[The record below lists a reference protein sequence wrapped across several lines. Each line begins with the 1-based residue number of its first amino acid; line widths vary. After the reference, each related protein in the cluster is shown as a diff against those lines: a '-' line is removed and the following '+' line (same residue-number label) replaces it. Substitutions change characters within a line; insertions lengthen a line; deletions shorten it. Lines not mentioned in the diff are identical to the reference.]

1 MPTIIFKPTEAC
13 NSSCIY
19 CDVVTRKAPK
29 TMKLQL
35 LELIFRRINEYLKA
49 KPSERITLIWH
60 GGEPL
65 LLGVD
70 YFRTALK
77 FQKSYCAETRERI
90 EHAIQS
96 NLTLLNQDFVD
107 VFRELGIHQMGT
119 SFEPIANIRGP
130 GVKRDSEWYNRKFME
145 GINLLAR
152 NNMGWGFIYVVTRK
166 SLERPLELFHYLSN
180 FKMSGGFN
188 MNPVLIYGED
198 THDIAITP
206 VEFADFL
213 GAIFPQWWK
222 NRHRYP
228 DVNPF
233 KSILTNY
240 QEQGRSLSLGCVDSG
255 NCAHSHLYIG
265 PEGET
270 SQCGRAGD
278 WQISQYGNVQDQTL
292 EEIFNDPG
300 RNTFVERTAY
310 LKENDC
316 KGCRF
321 WELCHGGCPLD
332 AYHQHKEFLHKTMWC
347 EAKTHFLERYFE
359 PVTGMKF
366 NAMA

>member
-29 TMKLQL
+29 TMKMDL
-35 LELIFRRINEYLKA
+35 LELIFRRINEYLLA
-49 KPSERITLIWH
+49 EPNERITLIWH

-70 YFRTALK
+70 YFRKAIA
-77 FQKSYCAETRERI
+77 FQEQHCKSTFMRI

-96 NLTLLNQDFVD
+96 NLTLLTQEFVD
-107 VFRELGIHQMGT
+107 VFRQMGIQQIGT

-130 GVKRDSEWYNRKFME
+130 GVKRDSAWYNRKFME

-152 NNMGWGFIYVVTRK
+152 NNIGWGFIYVVTRK
-166 SLERPLELFHYLSN
+166 SLENPLKLFHYLTN

-198 THDIAITP
+198 TNEIAITP

-213 GAIFPQWWK
+213 GAIFPYWWQH
-222 NRHRYP
+222 RHRFP

-233 KSILTNY
+233 KSILNNY
-240 QEQGRSLSLGCVDSG
+240 QEQGLNLSLGCVDSG
-255 NCAHSHLYIG
+255 NCAYSHLYIG
-265 PEGET
+265 PQGET

-278 WQISQYGNVQDQTL
+278 WEINSYGNILDRPMA
-292 EEIFNDPG
+292 EIFKDPQ
-300 RNTFVERTAY
+300 REVFIERTAF
-310 LKENDC
+310 LKDNDC
-316 KGCRF
+316 AGCRF

-332 AYHQHKEFLHKTMWC
+332 AFHKQKEFMHKTMWC
-347 EAKTHFLERYFE
+347 EAKAVFLEKYFE
-359 PVTGMKF
+359 PVTGMSF
-366 NAMA
+366 N